1 MGEEASVSSGE
12 QSRERDQGEKP
23 SIPRVTR
30 ARCSQPSAASC
41 TSRKINRKDIQERTM
56 EIPKFPPSISHR
68 EQQTNHTK
76 EETLQKAEAVCI
88 SMSVLTQ
95 RKRFRHALYCQAR
108 RTWSSSQGY
117 CWSPSPSP
125 QDTSQL
131 AGRSEHATP
140 LFTIRTGPRP
150 LFDTGRLHKRS
161 PWRITGTVWLPPA
174 GKGPPSG
181 ACLCTLPQQ
190 LDPPPLCCHAVGAA
204 FYLEL
209 LKRHEYGCLF
219 FLKIANL
226 TETAGHRDLHLS
238 FHVSVTPKWIESK
251 FNS

>member
-1 MGEEASVSSGE
+1 MEDGRGSKCLFWGTVKRAR
-12 QSRERDQGEKP
+12 SRWKT
-23 SIPRVTR
+23 IPRVTR

-56 EIPKFPPSISHR
+56 DIPKFPPSISHR
-68 EQQTNHTK
+68 EKQTNHTK

-88 SMSVLTQ
+88 FMSLLTQ

-140 LFTIRTGPRP
+140 LFTIRLVPGLTLTQGVYTNAVPGGSP
-150 LFDTGRLHKRS
+150 GLFDCHLLGR
-161 PWRITGTVWLPPA
+161 GPPA
-174 GKGPPSG
+174 EPVCVHCHSSSIPHRS
-181 ACLCTLPQQ
+181 AATHSAQ
-190 LDPPPLCCHAVGAA
+190 LS
-204 FYLEL
+204 
-209 LKRHEYGCLF
+209 
-219 FLKIANL
+219 I
-226 TETAGHRDLHLS
+226 
-238 FHVSVTPKWIESK
+238 
-251 FNS
+251 